1 MHIEGLTLELL
12 KSAPFD
18 GALRPV
24 PGSGKQLF
32 QDVLRDLQG
41 GSKAGPKPVASQEA
55 AAAPSAMRTVQAGD
69 NLSRICK
76 QYLLDQG
83 LSPTARDIHLAVQK
97 VAEANALS
105 NKNLILPGQELD
117 LGVLDALSETRV
129 QTAAPVLEVLGE
141 TAAPELPVVQAT
153 VTTTSTAPPASF
165 QSPEMT
171 EAVKAL
177 AALQPNISLWT
188 PTILDEAADD
198 DLAAEFQPFQPPSVE
213 AIAAMGPFMAPE
225 EAARPMTPSA
235 LELERVLTMMDALIE
250 KHKSVL
256 AGLETTSPWT
266 QVLEQPAH
274 LTSEFGL
281 RRDPLSG
288 RWQQH
293 DGIDLAAP
301 VGSQVYPFREGQ
313 VVFSG
318 WQAGYGK
325 VVIVRHDD
333 GLESVYGHNSQNL
346 VQVGQRVTDK
356 TPLSLVGSTGR
367 STGPHLH
374 FEVRRDGQAVDPIP
388 YLANEPIQVA
398 DLQ

>member
-1 MHIEGLTLELL
+1 MQIEGLTLELL
-12 KSAPFD
+12 QSAPFD
-18 GALRPV
+18 GALRPAA
-24 PGSGKQLF
+24 GSGRQLF
-32 QDVLRDLQG
+32 EDVLRDLQG
-41 GSKAGPKPVASQEA
+41 ASTDASKPAVSQETA
-55 AAAPSAMRTVQAGD
+55 EAAPAKHLVRTGD

-76 QYLLDQG
+76 QYLLDLG
-83 LSPTARDIHLAVQK
+83 LSPTARDIHVAVQK

-105 NKNLILPGQELD
+105 NKNLIIPGQQLD
-117 LGVLDALSETRV
+117 LTVLSASSGAPRETTAAV
-129 QTAAPVLEVLGE
+129 EDDGETPTPELPVIQQTAAP
-141 TAAPELPVVQAT
+141 TS
-153 VTTTSTAPPASF
+153 VTPPSPIH
-165 QSPEMT
+165 SPEMT

-188 PTILDEAADD
+188 PTILGDESED
-198 DLAAEFQPFQPPSVE
+198 DLHTEFQAFQPPSVE
-213 AIAAMGPFMAPE
+213 EVAAMGPFMAPE
-225 EAARPMTPSA
+225 EAALPVTPST

-256 AGLETTSPWT
+256 AELETGSPWT

-274 LTSEFGL
+274 LTSEFGI
-281 RRDPLSG
+281 RRDPVSG

-301 VGSQVYPFREGQ
+301 MGSQVYPFKEGQ
-313 VVFSG
+313 VIFSG
-318 WQAGYGK
+318 WQSGYGK

-346 VQVGQRVTDK
+346 VHAGQRVTEK

-388 YLANEPIQVA
+388 YLANEPIQLA
-398 DLQ
+398 ELQ